1 MIGFSRATGRGLLA
15 GVSLAALCG
24 AASAQTSYQCKRMGG
39 EFAFGLEA
47 KVPTL
52 DQHVTNAGV
61 VRNISMAVFES
72 LMTRGEDMRPILGL
86 AASVDESP
94 DGLTYTFKLREGV
107 TFHNGKVMTSADVLA
122 SFDRVQRI
130 GIDKSAFAAADKID
144 APDANTVVIRL
155 KEALPTFLETFSIFT
170 TPIVIVPREN
180 ADAPPNQLPP
190 VGTGPFQMM
199 ENVADSYIKLKR
211 YDGYKPD
218 ARFTGTTGFGGNKKV
233 CVDTVNFRMLVE
245 PGARV
250 AALETGEVQG
260 VEDVPTT
267 SQKRL
272 KGDPNIK
279 LMPLENFWLHISY
292 PNMSFPPTDNLKF
305 RQAVQAALDMEE
317 IMEASSDGLYKLG
330 HAFQFQASAYYTDV
344 GKELYNQKNKDKAR
358 RLLQEAGYKGE
369 KVILLTNREYAAM
382 YNASV
387 VMQEQMKA
395 VGINAELLT
404 LDWPAALT
412 MSQKQDQGWNY
423 FYTGWTT
430 VTAQGGI
437 QSLRFLADPI
447 NVHKPRD
454 NKSDAEFMRYFTEG
468 VRGKTLDERKALFAK
483 AQRRVF
489 DEAMA
494 MPFGIL
500 PKVAAVR
507 SNVDGYMPFYIGRA
521 WNISFTN

>member
-1 MIGFSRATGRGLLA
+1 
-15 GVSLAALCG
+15 
-24 AASAQTSYQCKRMGG
+24 
-39 EFAFGLEA
+39 
-47 KVPTL
+47 
-52 DQHVTNAGV
+52 
-61 VRNISMAVFES
+61 MAVFES
-72 LMTRGEDMRPILGL
+72 LMTRGEDMRPTLGL
-86 AASVDESP
+86 AASVDESA
-94 DGLTYTFKLREGV
+94 DGLTYTFKLRDGV
-107 TFHNGKVMTSADVLA
+107 TFHNGKVMTSDDVVA
-122 SFDRVQRI
+122 SLERVRRI
-130 GIDKSAFAAADKID
+130 GIDKVPLGPVDRIE
-144 APDANTVVIRL
+144 APDASTVILRL
-155 KEALPTFLETFSIFT
+155 KESLPTFLETFSIFT
-170 TPIVIVPREN
+170 TPMVIVPKEN
-180 ADAPPNQLPP
+180 AEAPPNQLPQ
-190 VGTGPFQMM
+190 VGTGPFQLV

-267 SQKRL
+267 AQKRL
-272 KGDPNIK
+272 KGNPNIK

-292 PNMSFPPTDNLKF
+292 PNYSFPPTDNLKF

-330 HAFQFQASAYYTDV
+330 HAFQFPTSAYYTDV
-344 GKELYNQKNKDKAR
+344 GKELYNQKNKDKAK

-369 KVILLTNREYAAM
+369 KVVLLTNREYTAM
-382 YNASV
+382 YNASQ
-387 VMQEQMKA
+387 VMMEQMKA
-395 VGINAELLT
+395 VGINTELLV
-404 LDWPAALT
+404 LDWPAALN

-447 NVHKPRD
+447 NVHRPKD
-454 NKSDAEFMRYFTEG
+454 NKSDPVFMGFYQEG
-468 VRGKTLDERKALFAK
+468 VRGKTLEDRKAAFAK
-483 AQRRVF
+483 AQQRAF

-494 MPFGIL
+494 LPFGIL

-507 SNVDGYMPFYIGRA
+507 ANVDGYMPFYIGRA
-521 WNISFTN
+521 WNISITN

>member
-1 MIGFSRATGRGLLA
+1 MNGFSRAAVRGLLG
-15 GVSLAALCG
+15 GVALVALAG
-24 AASAQTSYQCKRMGG
+24 AAQAQYQCKRTGG
-39 EFAFGLEA
+39 EFSFGLEA

-72 LMTRGEDMRPILGL
+72 LMTRGEDMRPILSL
-86 AASVDESP
+86 AASVAESP

-107 TFHNGKVMTSADVLA
+107 TFHNGKVMTSADVIA
-122 SFDRVQRI
+122 SLERVQRI
-130 GIDKSAFAAADKID
+130 GIDKTAIAAVERME
-144 APDANTVVIRL
+144 APDANTVVFRL
-155 KEALPTFLETFSIFT
+155 KEVLPAFLETFSIFT
-170 TPIVIVPREN
+170 TPLVIVPAEN
-180 ADAPPNQLPP
+180 ASAPPNQLPQI
-190 VGTGPFQMM
+190 GTGPFQLV
-199 ENVADSYIKLKR
+199 ENVADSYIRLKR
-211 YDGYKPD
+211 YDGYRPD
-218 ARFTGTTGFGGNKKV
+218 ARFTGTSGFGGNKKV

-267 SQKRL
+267 AQKRL
-272 KGDPNIK
+272 RGNPAIK

-292 PNMSFPPTDNLKF
+292 PNYSFPPTDNLKF

-369 KVILLTNREYAAM
+369 KVVLLTNREYVAM

-412 MSQKQDQGWNY
+412 MSQKQTDGWNY

-447 NVHKPRD
+447 NVHKPKD
-454 NKSDAEFMRYFTEG
+454 NKSDPVFMQYFTEG
-468 VRGKTLDERKALFAK
+468 VRGKTLEDRKAAFVK
-483 AQRRVF
+483 AQQRAF
-489 DEAMA
+489 EEAMA
-494 MPFGIL
+494 LPFGIL

-521 WNISFTN
+521 WNVSFTN